1 MSTSQYVLGNTSQ
14 ELERLIW
21 QDRMFLRPITERL
34 LRRAG
39 IQEGMRV
46 LDLGCG
52 VGSVSFLAAD
62 LVGPSGYV
70 LGIDQ
75 SSNAI
80 AMAKSRAR
88 ENEYHHVD
96 FHHCT
101 VDDFLSTES
110 FDIAVGRYVLIF
122 QPDPAA
128 FIRSVCDHLRP
139 GGIMAFHEISL
150 HRPYQALPSYPAWE
164 TMAKCLSVGFKF
176 GAPGWDAAGH
186 LVELFHKAGLPCP
199 QLFAEAPVGGG
210 NDSSIYTWLA
220 WVVRSLM
227 PSILE
232 EGTLSKEEIDIDT
245 LEGRLRLG
253 AVEVHAQVEAPQN
266 ICAWVTV

>member
-1 MSTSQYVLGNTSQ
+1 MSTSQYVLGDTSQ

-34 LRRAG
+34 LRLAG

-75 SSNAI
+75 SSKAI
-80 AMAKSRAR
+80 AMAKSRAQ

-96 FHHCT
+96 FLQCT
-101 VDDFLSTES
+101 VEDFLSIES
-110 FDIAVGRYVLIF
+110 FDVAVGRYVLIF

-128 FIRSVCDHLRP
+128 FIRSVCDRVRP
-139 GGIMAFHEISL
+139 GGVIAFHEISL
-150 HRPYQALPSYPAWE
+150 YRPYHALPSYPAWE
-164 TMAKCLSVGFKF
+164 TMAKCLSLGFKL
-176 GAPGWDAAGH
+176 GAPGWDAAGR
-186 LVELFHKAGLPCP
+186 LVEFFHNAGLSCP
-199 QLFAEAPVGGG
+199 QLFTEVPVGGG

-232 EGTLSKEEIDIDT
+232 EGTITTEEVDIDT
-245 LEGRLRLG
+245 VEDRLRSG
-253 AVEVHAQVEAPQN
+253 AVEAHAQVEAPQN